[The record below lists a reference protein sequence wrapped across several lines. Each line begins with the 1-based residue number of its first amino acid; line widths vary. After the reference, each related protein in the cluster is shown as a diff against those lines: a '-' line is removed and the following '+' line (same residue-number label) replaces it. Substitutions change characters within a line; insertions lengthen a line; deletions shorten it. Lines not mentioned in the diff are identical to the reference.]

1 MIRPNS
7 KHTEHRTQNQ
17 FNTQKLKIYP
27 ELRKKKSKTN
37 PQSSRLRERIHKK
50 KKKSNTKQRRTKPIP

>member
-7 KHTEHRTQNQ
+7 KHRTQYQ

-37 PQSSRLRERIHKK
+37 PQSSRLREKIKNKK
-50 KKKSNTKQRRTKPIP
+50 QSQYPKKA